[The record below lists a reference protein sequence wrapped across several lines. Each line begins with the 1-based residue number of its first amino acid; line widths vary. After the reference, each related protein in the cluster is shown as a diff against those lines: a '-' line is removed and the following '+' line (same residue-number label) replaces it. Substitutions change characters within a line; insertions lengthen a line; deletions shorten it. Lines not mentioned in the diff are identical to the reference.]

1 MLLIIVCADLMSK
14 MRKAGNKMEDSR
26 YSKIGKVY
34 NGFSTFQL
42 KSLLIKNDAGDW
54 GTEPNEN
61 AVGIIRSTNFNNN
74 GKLDL
79 SDIAYRTLSPQK
91 LEEKRLSSSDILV
104 ERSGGSDTQPVGRV
118 GYVTDEI
125 TDKKLAFANF
135 IQRISLDETV
145 DAKFVYY
152 CLQQMYEMGITAS
165 MQFQTTG
172 IRNLDWKFYLKTYL
186 PKPTKEDQT
195 TIANILSKVDETIA
209 SVQNSIFAA
218 ERLKK
223 SLMQNLL
230 TGKMKPDGTYRTPD
244 EFYIDEKFGKV
255 PIGWEVKSIDEI
267 SDFVQYGLNIS
278 SSDNGQIPMLRMNN
292 IVNGEMSDSP
302 LVYVNLNDQLLQQ
315 YELEAGD
322 ILFNRTNSMDL
333 VGKVGVFRLMGK
345 YVFASYLIRVRVSK
359 ENNPYYINL
368 ALNSYPIQC
377 SLRSKATPAVSQANI
392 NSKSLRHTQIFKPKK
407 KDEQDLVMSKIE
419 EVEHVILQKNDKV
432 KKLEQL
438 KKSLM
443 QNLLTGK
450 IKIDKDI

>member
-1 MLLIIVCADLMSK
+1 M
-14 MRKAGNKMEDSR
+14 G
-26 YSKIGKVY
+26 GKVKRTLHTSQWVIAKVKQCFKFR
-34 NGFSTFQL
+34 NGKGFSGVL
-42 KSLLIKNDAGDW
+42 KSFPDEEFCHPVYGGN
-54 GTEPNEN
+54 
-61 AVGIIRSTNFNNN
+61 GII
-74 GKLDL
+74 GY
-79 SDIAYRTLSPQK
+79 SDKYL
-91 LEEKRLSSSDILV
+91 LEEPTII
-104 ERSGGSDTQPVGRV
+104 VGRV
-118 GYVTDEI
+118 GEYCGNVFKTQNKSWVTDNAMMVCDILLEDYDIDFWVVMLNSLSFNHYSDSTGQPKI
-125 TDKKLAFANF
+125 TQGGIGA
-135 IQRISLDETV
+135 ISFKYPSE
-145 DAKFVYY
+145 KEE
-152 CLQQMYEMGITAS
+152 QTA
-165 MQFQTTG
+165 
-172 IRNLDWKFYLKTYL
+172 
-186 PKPTKEDQT
+186 
-195 TIANILSKVDETIA
+195 IANILSKVDEAIA
-209 SVQNSIFAA
+209 SIQHSIAAA

-230 TGKMKPDGTYRTPD
+230 TGKMKPDGTFRTPE
-244 EFYIDEKFGKV
+244 EFYIDDKFGKV

>member
-1 MLLIIVCADLMSK
+1 MSK
-14 MRKAGNKMEDSR
+14 MRKEGNEMEDFR

-34 NGFSTFQL
+34 NGFGTFQL
-42 KSLLIKNDAGDW
+42 KSVLIKNDAGDW

-91 LEEKRLSSSDILV
+91 FEEKRLSSSDILV

-118 GYVTDEI
+118 GYITDDM

-186 PKPTKEDQT
+186 PKPTKEEQMA
-195 TIANILSKVDETIA
+195 IANILSTVDEAIA
-209 SVQNSIFAA
+209 SVQNSIAAA

-230 TGKMKPDGTYRTPD
+230 TGKMKPDGTFRTPD

-255 PIGWEVKSIDEI
+255 PVGWEVKKLKDIAQIQRGKFGHRPRNDERFYNG
-267 SDFVQYGLNIS
+267 DFPFVQTGDVVESVFFLNGASQSLNALGASVSRSFPVNTI
-278 SSDNGQIPMLRMNN
+278 IMTIAAN
-292 IVNGEMSDSP
+292 IGFVA
-302 LVYVNLNDQLLQQ
+302 LTQ
-315 YELEAGD
+315 YE
-322 ILFNRTNSMDL
+322 
-333 VGKVGVFRLMGK
+333 VFFPDSLIGINAK
-345 YVFASYLIRVRVSK
+345 EDVINPSYLLLYLMQYKNI
-359 ENNPYYINL
+359 L
-368 ALNSYPIQC
+368 DAQ
-377 SLRSKATPAVSQANI
+377 ATESAQKNI
-392 NSKSLRHTQIFKPKK
+392 NYSNLRPLPIVFPMKKEEQLQITNKVIAIFSEIDSKKT
-407 KDEQDLVMSKIE
+407 KI
-419 EVEHVILQKNDKV
+419 KT
-432 KKLEQL
+432 LEQL

-450 IKIDKDI
+450 INIL

>member
-1 MLLIIVCADLMSK
+1 MMKGKANNKFSNLPTGWDVKTVEQIFDFYPTASYSRDKMFDDYNPTAIGYIHYGDIHTKYNLILDVLNTKFPYISEELKKDFEYIKEGDLILSDTSEDYEGVGKCIEILNVGSNKIISGLHTLMLRQKGNDLIDGFKGYLFSGEYVRNSLLRIVT
-14 MRKAGNKMEDSR
+14 G
-26 YSKIGKVY
+26 IKVY
-34 NGFSTFQL
+34 SIAKAML
-42 KSLLIKNDAGDW
+42 AK
-54 GTEPNEN
+54 
-61 AVGIIRSTNFNNN
+61 V
-74 GKLDL
+74 DL
-79 SDIAYRTLSPQK
+79 PIPSIQEQK
-91 LEEKRLSSSDILV
+91 
-104 ERSGGSDTQPVGRV
+104 
-118 GYVTDEI
+118 EI
-125 TDKKLAFANF
+125 T
-135 IQRISLDETV
+135 
-145 DAKFVYY
+145 
-152 CLQQMYEMGITAS
+152 
-165 MQFQTTG
+165 
-172 IRNLDWKFYLKTYL
+172 
-186 PKPTKEDQT
+186 
-195 TIANILSKVDETIA
+195 NILSKVDEAIA
-209 SVQNSIFAA
+209 SVQNSIAAA

-230 TGKMKPDGTYRTPD
+230 TGKMKPDGTYRTHD

>member
-1 MLLIIVCADLMSK
+1 
-14 MRKAGNKMEDSR
+14 MEDSR

-42 KSLLIKNDAGDW
+42 KSVLIKNDAGDW

-209 SVQNSIFAA
+209 SVQNSIAAA
-218 ERLKK
+218 EQLKK

-230 TGKMKPDGTYRTPD
+230 TGKMKPDGTFRTPE

-255 PIGWEVKSIDEI
+255 PVGWHWGRLSEI
-267 SDFVQYGLNIS
+267 ADIIAGQSPQGEYYNV
-278 SSDNGQIPMLRMNN
+278 NGTGKPML
-292 IVNGEMSDSP
+292 NGPTEFTDKYP
-302 LVYVNLNDQLLQQ
+302 VPVQWTTKITKLCKK
-315 YELEAGD
+315 GD
-322 ILFNRTNSMDL
+322 ILFT
-333 VGKVGVFRLMGK
+333 
-345 YVFASYLIRVRVSK
+345 VRGSSTGRM
-359 ENNPYYINL
+359 NL
-368 ALNSYPIQC
+368 ADQEYCIGRGLAAIRPKSNNNISFIYYTLLKISEMILAEAKGAGTTFPNVSRGELMKKAILIPDTRQNEIIAPIEQLARF
-377 SLRSKATPAVSQANI
+377 SDSKQRSI
-392 NSKSLRHTQIFKPKK
+392 
-407 KDEQDLVMSKIE
+407 D
-419 EVEHVILQKNDKV
+419 
-432 KKLEQL
+432 KLEIL

-450 IKIDKDI
+450 VYINSKILNI